1 MKKIDAHQHFW
12 KFDPTRDAWIN
23 EEMKVIRKDFLP
35 MDLEKVLQ
43 KNYFDGCVAIQSDQS
58 EDENIFQLRN
68 AEEFDFIKGVV
79 GWIDFEKANVEE
91 RLKYYSGF
99 KKMKGFRHILQ
110 GELQRDKML
119 QPAFMKSVGLLKKY
133 NFTYDILI
141 FPDQLKYLPTF
152 ISAFPD
158 QTFVIDHMAK
168 PGIKDQ
174 RIDRWKEDISKVA
187 KFENVFCKVSGL
199 VTEADWKNWKVEDF
213 APYLDVIVQSFGTSR
228 IMFGS
233 DWPVCLIAASY
244 EEVLGIAEQYF
255 SRFSKDEQ
263 ENFFA
268 NNANKFY
275 KL

>member
-43 KNYFDGCVAIQSDQS
+43 KNDFEGCVAIQSDQS
-58 EDENIFQLRN
+58 EVENIFQLRN

-91 RLKYYSGF
+91 RLQYYSGF

-119 QPAFMKSVGLLKKY
+119 QPVFMKSVGLLRKY

-141 FPDQLKYLPTF
+141 FSDQLKYLPTF

-158 QTFVIDHMAK
+158 QPFVIDHMAK
-168 PGIKDQ
+168 PGIKDN
-174 RIDRWKEDISKVA
+174 RIEQWKEDISKVA

-199 VTEADWKNWKVEDF
+199 VTEADWNNWKREDF
-213 APYLDVIVQSFGTSR
+213 VPYLDVIADSFGTSR

-233 DWPVCLIAASY
+233 DWPVCLEAASY
-244 EEVLGIAEQYF
+244 EEVVGIAGQYF

-263 ENFFA
+263 EQFFA
-268 NNANKFY
+268 TNANKFY